1 MSEPTTYYQ
10 LKLPDARIDPTI
22 KEYEWRIVERWVVP
36 VVPCKHGDTG
46 RHIIEDSVTAAL
58 MLPNPADAIAWCE
71 GVGDNDA
78 Q

>member
-1 MSEPTTYYQ
+1 MT
-10 LKLPDARIDPTI
+10 LPI
-22 KEYEWRIVERWVVP
+22 KGTLFEIVRADFIGATDDGIAFEGVLVP
-36 VVPCKHGDTG
+36 VVPCEHGNTG